1 MNDFEKLGAF
11 YLGRIYDSSGRQ
23 TTAEPLLYDSKDL
36 VTHAVCVGMTGSG
49 KTGLCIDLLEE
60 AAIDGV
66 PAIAIDPKGD
76 IANLLLQ
83 FPNLSAAEFAPWV
96 NEEEAARQNLSR
108 DEFAAQQAETWRK
121 GLEQWGQAPQRIA
134 KLRDSAEFAVYTPG
148 SAAGR
153 SLSVLKSFA
162 PPSGAAA
169 DDREALRDRISGTAS
184 AVLSLLG
191 IDAEP
196 MKSREHILLSNI
208 FDAAW
213 AGGSELTVEELI
225 HQIQS
230 PPMMKVGVVD
240 LEAFYPAKERFELA
254 MALNSL
260 LASPGFE
267 AWLEGEPLDIARLLY
282 SPAGKPRISI
292 ISIAHLSDSE
302 RMFFVTLLLNEVL
315 TWTRTQS
322 GTTSL
327 RAIVYMDEIFGYF
340 PPTANPPSKRP
351 LLTLLKQARAFGV
364 GVVLATQNPVDL
376 DYKGLANT
384 GTWFIGRLQ
393 TERDK
398 QRLIEGLEGASLS
411 SGGAFDRGRI
421 EQVLAGLGK
430 RVFLMNNV
438 HDEAPVVF
446 ESRWAL
452 SYLRGPLTRGQIKTL
467 MASRAPAAP
476 EPETVR
482 TAASRAGVSFSQST
496 QRPVLPPDVPV
507 AYVPTRGS
515 QAGVTYQPVL
525 LGVAQVRYIDAKAKI
540 DFLEEK
546 AFVTPVRDDSLPV
559 QWEECAEANI
569 DPSDLEKEPADGAT
583 FGTLPAVASK
593 AKSYAG
599 WQKDFVTWLYGH
611 RQLNV
616 YRSEVLK
623 TCSEP
628 AESEGDFRI
637 RLQQATREERD
648 RAIEKLRLKY
658 QSRIVTL
665 QDRLRRA
672 QQAVEREKQQSQ
684 SQTLDTVV
692 SVGTS
697 VLGALFGRKKLGT
710 AATGAVRS
718 AGRVRKEAGDVSR
731 AEETVEAM
739 TQQLA
744 DIEAQVE
751 AEVQTLQSQYD
762 TSAVTLQGMAI
773 KPKKTNIN
781 VRLFTLAWAPYT
793 SEGGTAKPAWE

>member
-1 MNDFEKLGAF
+1 
-11 YLGRIYDSSGRQ
+11 
-23 TTAEPLLYDSKDL
+23 
-36 VTHAVCVGMTGSG
+36 
-49 KTGLCIDLLEE
+49 
-60 AAIDGV
+60 
-66 PAIAIDPKGD
+66 
-76 IANLLLQ
+76 
-83 FPNLSAAEFAPWV
+83 
-96 NEEEAARQNLSR
+96 
-108 DEFAAQQAETWRK
+108 
-121 GLEQWGQAPQRIA
+121 
-134 KLRDSAEFAVYTPG
+134 
-148 SAAGR
+148 
-153 SLSVLKSFA
+153 
-162 PPSGAAA
+162 
-169 DDREALRDRISGTAS
+169 
-184 AVLSLLG
+184 
-191 IDAEP
+191 
-196 MKSREHILLSNI
+196 
-208 FDAAW
+208 
-213 AGGSELTVEELI
+213 
-225 HQIQS
+225 
-230 PPMMKVGVVD
+230 
-240 LEAFYPAKERFELA
+240 
-254 MALNSL
+254 
-260 LASPGFE
+260 
-267 AWLEGEPLDIARLLY
+267 
-282 SPAGKPRISI
+282 
-292 ISIAHLSDSE
+292 
-302 RMFFVTLLLNEVL
+302 
-315 TWTRTQS
+315 
-322 GTTSL
+322 
-327 RAIVYMDEIFGYF
+327 
-340 PPTANPPSKRP
+340 
-351 LLTLLKQARAFGV
+351 
-364 GVVLATQNPVDL
+364 
-376 DYKGLANT
+376 
-384 GTWFIGRLQ
+384 
-393 TERDK
+393 
-398 QRLIEGLEGASLS
+398 
-411 SGGAFDRGRI
+411 
-421 EQVLAGLGK
+421 
-430 RVFLMNNV
+430 
-438 HDEAPVVF
+438 
-446 ESRWAL
+446 
-452 SYLRGPLTRGQIKTL
+452 
-467 MASRAPAAP
+467 
-476 EPETVR
+476 
-482 TAASRAGVSFSQST
+482 
-496 QRPVLPPDVPV
+496 
-507 AYVPTRGS
+507 
-515 QAGVTYQPVL
+515 VL
-525 LGVAQVRYIDAKAKI
+525 LGVAQVRYIDTKAKI